1 MIPFKIFC
9 LTIYNK
15 NYDFFNKLGF
25 TPVGLG
31 LNSYNDDWLLDN
43 VGKNISNKNKFYGEY
58 TFHYWL
64 WKNYLNNFSNNKWIG
79 FCTYRRFWTLKDCQ
93 YESVD
98 FFKNN
103 IITNFP
109 FPT

>member
-64 WKNYLNNFSNNKWIG
+64 WKNYLNNFSNNKFSNW
-79 FCTYRRFWTLKDCQ
+79 R
-93 YESVD
+93 
-98 FFKNN
+98 
-103 IITNFP
+103 
-109 FPT
+109 